1 MSLEDLALVLNC
13 MLSIGAVSQL
23 HTEFFNKILPSTTIS
38 NFSTLA
44 VVLDLLGGL
53 VINGLVN
60 YQGAS
65 KKLIDESLDRILAQ
79 LPYIADFPSLDL
91 ITFIPLAAMSL
102 ASARIE
108 VPDEILNSMIEY
120 FFQYY

>member
-53 VINGLVN
+53 VINGLIN

-65 KKLIDESLDRILAQ
+65 KKLIDESLDRVLAQ

>member
-65 KKLIDESLDRILAQ
+65 KKLIDESLDRVLAQ